1 LPFNYFM
8 MKKVFS
14 IPNLVYFLF
23 PALYILWVLLT
34 YRNIIHMDMIEIVG
48 TKVKHLFEHD
58 FHLADLVYEPIFPC
72 STSIIFTLIN
82 AKLFH
87 LNTVIEIVI
96 GASLLAVAGYIY
108 LSRMS
113 FFLADQRQK
122 FLFAL
127 LTGFLVFGLHKWEAS
142 FTSFFSFAISFN
154 LVICFL
160 NYFFLLRYI
169 EPGPSAVKSYCIPL
183 MIFSNLL
190 VIFEAEAY
198 FFGYI
203 LAILA
208 LLLLIRR
215 YKLAAFDKKRW
226 NTVVVTSLSLLI
238 FAVLLTTWLKSIPD
252 VKQGVLKPSITG
264 FAETFFHRPLWIT
277 KFYLLA
283 QSGPFLGEAFDHV
296 GLRTLAG
303 GLVLVAYGLAVAYVI
318 RKKDRRLF
326 VMVAMIFYNIISCGM
341 VTLGRY
347 VTNVVEFGASSRY
360 TVFNLSGVLGL
371 TTIIFFYLLDE
382 GKSIYKKIAWSG
394 LGLII
399 VAYLYVDKRQLKIAP
414 YRTANFGLMRQA
426 LLTGEGLDILQ
437 DKPAAS
443 LEAIAVLKKYRLNVY
458 YGQTGMAGD
467 GVLRL
472 EDLEKI
478 TLASGTAAFNAL
490 IKSGFYE
497 DERGISWTNGKAS
510 LILDQPIETGDSL
523 VMQLNTY
530 MPPACK
536 NVHPRLSWFDTDNK
550 EHIPVRTVRKG
561 DVFDFFFYSP
571 DRADCKR
578 IILLSETIDGR
589 QDARVLSFPFIS
601 LEIKNRPF

>member
-1 LPFNYFM
+1 
-8 MKKVFS
+8 MKKILT
-14 IPNLVYFLF
+14 IPNLLYFLF
-23 PALYILWVLLT
+23 SGLYIWWVLVT

-48 TKVKHLFEHD
+48 TKVKHLFGHD
-58 FHLADLVYEPIFPC
+58 FHLLDLVYEPIFPC
-72 STSIIFTLIN
+72 STSILFTLIN

-87 LNTVIEIVI
+87 LNTVIEIAV

-113 FFLADQRQK
+113 SFLAEQRQK
-122 FLFAL
+122 ILFAL

-169 EPGPSAVKSYCIPL
+169 DPGPSPFKSYCIPL

-208 LLLLIRR
+208 VLLLIRR
-215 YKLAAFDKKRW
+215 YELAPFDKKRW
-226 NTVVVTSLSLLI
+226 NTLVVTSLSLLL
-238 FAVLLTTWLKSIPD
+238 FAVLLTTWLKSIPG
-252 VKQGVLKPSITG
+252 VKQGVLKPSIIG
-264 FAETFFHRPLWIT
+264 FAETFFHRPLWII

-283 QSGPFLGEAFDHV
+283 QSGPFLGEAFDHL

-303 GLVLVAYGLAVAYVI
+303 GLILVAYGLAVAYVI

-326 VMVAMIFYNIISCGM
+326 VMVAMIFYNVISCGM

-347 VTNVVEFGASSRY
+347 VTDMIEFGASSRY
-360 TVFNLSGVLGL
+360 TMFNLSGVLGL

-382 GKSIYKKIAWSG
+382 RASVYKMVAWSG
-394 LGLII
+394 LGII
-399 VAYLYVDKRQLKIAP
+399 IACYLYVDRRQLEIAP
-414 YRTANFGLMRQA
+414 YRTANFGLMREA
-426 LLTGEGLDILQ
+426 LLTGEGLAILQ

-443 LEAIAVLKKYRLNVY
+443 LEAIDVLRKYRLNVY
-458 YGQTGMAGD
+458 YGQTGTAGN
-467 GVLRL
+467 GILRL
-472 EDLEKI
+472 EDLGKI
-478 TLASGTAAFNAL
+478 TLSSGTAAFNAL
-490 IKSGFYE
+490 IKSGFYD
-497 DERGISWTNGKAS
+497 DEKGISWTNGKAS
-510 LILDQPIETGDSL
+510 LFLDKPIGVRDSL

-530 MPPACK
+530 MPPVCK
-536 NVHPRLSWFDTDNK
+536 NVNPRLSWFDTDNK
-550 EHIPVRTVRKG
+550 EHTPVRTVRKG
-561 DVFDFFFYSP
+561 DVFYFFFYSP
-571 DRADCKR
+571 VRTDCKR
-578 IILLSETIDGR
+578 IALLSETIDAG

-601 LEIKNRPF
+601 LEIK

>member
-1 LPFNYFM
+1 M
-8 MKKVFS
+8 MKKIFT

-23 PALYILWVLLT
+23 SALYIVWVLAT

-87 LNTVIEIVI
+87 LNTVIEIAI

-108 LSRMS
+108 LIRMS
-113 FFLADQRQK
+113 SFLADQRQK

-127 LTGFLVFGLHKWEAS
+127 LIGFLVFGLHKWEAS

-169 EPGPSAVKSYCIPL
+169 EPGRSPFKSYCIPL

-208 LLLLIRR
+208 LLFLIRR
-215 YKLAAFDKKRW
+215 YKLAAIDKKRW
-226 NTVVVTSLSLLI
+226 NTVLVTSLSLLI

-252 VKQGVLKPSITG
+252 VKQGVLKPTITG
-264 FAETFFHRPLWIT
+264 FAETFFHRPLWVI

-283 QSGPFLGEAFDHV
+283 QSGPFLGEAFDQV

-303 GLVLVAYGLAVAYVI
+303 GMILVAYWFAVAYVI
-318 RKKDRRLF
+318 RKKDKRLF

-347 VTNVVEFGASSRY
+347 VTDVVEFGASSRY

-371 TTIIFFYLLDE
+371 TSIIFFYLLDE
-382 GKSIYKKIAWSG
+382 GKTVYKMVALSC
-394 LGLII
+394 LGII
-399 VAYLYVDKRQLKIAP
+399 VAGYLYVDKRQLEIAP
-414 YRTANFGLMRQA
+414 YRTANFGLIREA
-426 LLTGEGLDILQ
+426 LLTGEGLEILQ
-437 DKPAAS
+437 DSPAAS
-443 LEAIAVLKKYRLNVY
+443 LAAIDVLRKYRLNVY
-458 YGQTGMAGD
+458 YGQTGTTGND
-467 GVLRL
+467 VLRL

-478 TLASGTAAFNAL
+478 TLASGTPAFDAM
-490 IKSGFYE
+490 IKSGFYDNE
-497 DERGISWTNGKAS
+497 KGISWTNGKAAI
-510 LILDQPIETGDSL
+510 ILDKAIEVGDSL

-536 NVHPRLSWFDTDNK
+536 NVNPKLSWFDTDNK
-550 EHIPVRTVRKG
+550 EHTPVRAVRKG
-561 DVFDFFFYSP
+561 DVFYFFFYSP

-578 IILLSETIDGR
+578 IVLLSETIDAGR
-589 QDARVLSFPFIS
+589 DARVLSFPFIS
-601 LEIKNRPF
+601 LEIKNKPF